1 MDTSSMYAMS
11 KTIFMSMNG
20 KERKIIFYVLEAKRK
35 WLGDNSREN
44 KINPL
49 IPTMNK
55 DHFSWQIYGAGTYT
69 VYLPSTYRDC
79 IVL

>member
-1 MDTSSMYAMS
+1 MFIVS
-11 KTIFMSMNG
+11 KTIYTSMNG

-69 VYLPSTYRDC
+69 VYLPSTMTVWYC
-79 IVL
+79 KVHIF